1 MVYLF
6 LFGQAEVGMLDILA
20 HCSRRYVTLFLVLHF
35 LVLLLALEHL
45 PKMASIFSEKLDQ
58 IDLFVPIM
66 VVENCLDCITSRP
79 PPTKAMMAPT
89 PGSLEPEFPFHTVGM
104 DFATEMPPTARGNKL
119 LCVWTCWFTGY
130 VICAALPDKSAQTVA
145 EAYERCVFR
154 RFGASVLIR
163 HDRDPTFMSETFK
176 AFNDMLNQRQLPTF
190 AYRPQANGTTER
202 MIQTVIRAVKKYST
216 LEGNVD
222 WDILAERLAFAINT
236 SYDTVRKNTPFYLVH
251 GWDPLTTLQATM
263 SDPSASPDGPTA
275 WEWRQAIHSDYQYC
289 LRLASYC
296 LDEAKD
302 KRAEAHNSALEKETR
317 IQEGDAVWLYIDQV
331 KPGEK
336 KKLCHLWHGPFRV
349 IAKRHKYS
357 STLDLE
363 SLLPTKANRAKAI
376 RRIHPEVHDS
386 RLMLFRNTPRRPTHS
401 LNEDLPPIDFN
412 VAAFLPPESYEPG
425 LIITAVHDVRFG
437 SNGSY
442 RGCRL
447 REYQVSL
454 HGSNDKQWIMDTKLP
469 QSSLIDDFE
478 RNRLNINRFNQMLD
492 AEPDHIDYTVEV
504 DPTKIEPPNEANNE
518 TNTQADS
525 TLEPY
530 VDTQHQRPTPGS
542 ERNIHRISK
551 LLDLRSIYG
560 DTFWFVQWSNN
571 VPPEWEL
578 ETTLR
583 KLPSWTLAKRTFDTE
598 HSQRSINTLRSQ
610 SNHPLPTIHE
620 HITHD
625 STPAPSF

>member
-1 MVYLF
+1 
-6 LFGQAEVGMLDILA
+6 
-20 HCSRRYVTLFLVLHF
+20 
-35 LVLLLALEHL
+35 
-45 PKMASIFSEKLDQ
+45 
-58 IDLFVPIM
+58 
-66 VVENCLDCITSRP
+66 
-79 PPTKAMMAPT
+79 
-89 PGSLEPEFPFHTVGM
+89 
-104 DFATEMPPTARGNKL
+104 
-119 LCVWTCWFTGY
+119 
-130 VICAALPDKSAQTVA
+130 
-145 EAYERCVFR
+145 
-154 RFGASVLIR
+154 
-163 HDRDPTFMSETFK
+163 
-176 AFNDMLNQRQLPTF
+176 
-190 AYRPQANGTTER
+190 
-202 MIQTVIRAVKKYST
+202 
-216 LEGNVD
+216 
-222 WDILAERLAFAINT
+222 
-236 SYDTVRKNTPFYLVH
+236 
-251 GWDPLTTLQATM
+251 
-263 SDPSASPDGPTA
+263 
-275 WEWRQAIHSDYQYC
+275 
-289 LRLASYC
+289 
-296 LDEAKD
+296 
-302 KRAEAHNSALEKETR
+302 
-317 IQEGDAVWLYIDQV
+317 
-331 KPGEK
+331 
-336 KKLCHLWHGPFRV
+336 
-349 IAKRHKYS
+349 
-357 STLDLE
+357 
-363 SLLPTKANRAKAI
+363 
-376 RRIHPEVHDS
+376 
-386 RLMLFRNTPRRPTHS
+386 MLFRNTPRRPTHS

-478 RNRLNINRFNQMLD
+478 RNRLNIKRFNQMLD
-492 AEPDHIDYTVEV
+492 AEPDQIDYTVEV

-583 KLPSWTLAKRTFDTE
+583 KLPSWTLAKRTFDAE

-610 SNHPLPTIHE
+610 SKHPLPTIHE
-620 HITHD
+620 HITTD
-625 STPAPSF
+625 STPAPSS